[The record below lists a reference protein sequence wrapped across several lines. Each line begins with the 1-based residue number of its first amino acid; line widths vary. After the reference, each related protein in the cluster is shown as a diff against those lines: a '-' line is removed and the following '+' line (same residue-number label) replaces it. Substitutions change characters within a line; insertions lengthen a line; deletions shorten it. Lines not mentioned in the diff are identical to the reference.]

1 VTLLIEIA
9 LVALTGVGL
18 AVCVAMLPEA
28 APGRGPRGL
37 APPPSR
43 PAQLVTL
50 ERLVALSG
58 ESGAVHAHA
67 YLRPVLIQIVSH
79 RLAARGHTLE
89 QIPEPLGREVLGER
103 LWEIVRPGRP
113 FPEDRHG
120 PGVSPRELGAMLE
133 VLERL

>member
-1 VTLLIEIA
+1 MTLLIEIA
-9 LVALTGVGL
+9 LVVLTGVGL
-18 AVCVAMLPEA
+18 AVCVALLPEA
-28 APGRGPRGL
+28 RPTHRRPSAT
-37 APPPSR
+37 APPSR
-43 PAQLVTL
+43 PAQLVAL
-50 ERLVALSG
+50 ERLVVSSG

-79 RLAARGHTLE
+79 RLAARGQTLE
-89 QIPEPLGREVLGER
+89 QMPERVGREVLGDP

-120 PGVSPRELGAMLE
+120 PGVPPKELGPMLE